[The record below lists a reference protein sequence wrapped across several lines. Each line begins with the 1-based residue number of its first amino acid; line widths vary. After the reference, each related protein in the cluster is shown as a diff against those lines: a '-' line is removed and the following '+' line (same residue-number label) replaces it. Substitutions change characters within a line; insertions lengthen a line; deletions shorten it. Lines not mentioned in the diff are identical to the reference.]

1 MRSLLPLMCAVAG
14 ALREMQGALQLDES
28 EVMEGYCDAKA
39 GQNEYEGFCQ
49 GLWKPACD
57 VQIVCEW
64 MPEHCT
70 AKPGMSAYKQM
81 CGKVGSSVICE
92 MQRFCQWKGG
102 ASMAGAQLGEGY
114 CDAKGGKNEY
124 KRSLSRTCTIELPYA
139 IRLRMEDSTLHGQ
152 ARARESI
159 QVAVRE
165 CRLQEHLRRSNVL
178 RLEVFLR
185 LPTHADLHLQP

>member
-70 AKPGMSAYKQM
+70 AKPGMSDSYKQM

-124 KRSLSRTCTIELPYA
+124 KGACQGLAQSNCHMQFACEWKTAHCMAKPGHEKAFKLLCENVGSK
-139 IRLRMEDSTLHGQ
+139 
-152 ARARESI
+152 SI
-159 QVAVRE
+159 CDAQMF
-165 CRLQEHLRRSNVL
+165 CDWKSS
-178 RLEVFLR
+178 
-185 LPTHADLHLQP
+185 